1 MTDAELL
8 PLVSGQYPLRVATL
22 EHLRTSENR
31 VWRVEAENG
40 TRYAL
45 RLRRGAG
52 EQTGPLKA
60 ELQYLR
66 DLRAGTGLEVP
77 SPVPTR
83 TGELIGWIHAG
94 AEAQVAVLFNWVPGV
109 HVDPG
114 DLTLGHMRCMARATA
129 VMHRFA
135 RGYCP
140 PPDFQ
145 RPVYDAGWYFG
156 PACWVASPAFL
167 ERLDPASRSVM
178 QAFNVAVAGRL
189 NTQARDDDTF
199 GLIHYDLHAG
209 NFLFTEQSAHPI
221 DFDELGF
228 GYYLFDLAH
237 LLFEFVERP
246 DYPAFRQAAM
256 EAYRVA
262 GGPAAAGPGDLE
274 LFLSLQVVAYFNW
287 LNRMLVRDGNT
298 GAMDYWVP
306 RLLQRIAMIRGH

>member
-1 MTDAELL
+1 MTDEELL
-8 PLVSGQYPLRVATL
+8 PVVLGQYPLRVTAWS
-22 EHLRTSENR
+22 HLRTSENR
-31 VWRVEAENG
+31 VWRVEAEDG
-40 TRYAL
+40 TRYIL
-45 RLRRGAG
+45 RLRRGADAP
-52 EQTGPLKA
+52 EGPLNA

-83 TGELIGWIHAG
+83 TGDGVCRIKAG

-109 HVDPG
+109 HVDAR
-114 DLTLGHMRCMARATA
+114 DLTLDQMRRMAHATA

-135 RGYCP
+135 RGYRTT
-140 PPDFQ
+140 PDFP
-145 RPVYDAGWYFG
+145 RPVYGADWFFG
-156 PACWVASPAFL
+156 PTCWSASPAFL
-167 ERLDPASRSVM
+167 DRLDRESRAVM
-178 QAFNVAVAGRL
+178 QEFNVAVAGRL
-189 NTQARDDDTF
+189 DALARDENTF
-199 GLIHYDLHAG
+199 GLIHYDLHTG
-209 NFLFTEQSAHPI
+209 NFLFTEKAAHAI

-246 DYPAFRQAAM
+246 DYPAFRQAAL

-262 GGPAAAGPGDLE
+262 GGPATAGPGELE

-287 LNRMLVRDGNT
+287 LNRVLVRDGNS

-306 RLLQRIAMIRGH
+306 RLLPRIATIRGR